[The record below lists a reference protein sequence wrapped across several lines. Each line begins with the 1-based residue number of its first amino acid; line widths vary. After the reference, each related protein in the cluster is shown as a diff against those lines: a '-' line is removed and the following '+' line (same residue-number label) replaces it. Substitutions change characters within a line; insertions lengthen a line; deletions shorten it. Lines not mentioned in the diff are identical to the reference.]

1 VVSPP
6 VNLKHIAEEF
16 NLREFTVKEGA
27 AFRLRVRMW
36 DCLHPRELKSVEF
49 INECIGKD
57 GEVDFRSTYEFY
69 MTQEELNKLAE
80 GLKQ

>member
-1 VVSPP
+1 MSHP
-6 VNLKHIAEEF
+6 VNLKNIAEEF
-16 NLREFTVKEGA
+16 NLREFTIKEDT

-36 DCLHPRELKSVEF
+36 DCLSPRELKSVEF

-80 GLKQ
+80 GLTR